1 MEKYN
6 YDDLPEVR
14 GEIVNWDEIGQEI
27 CGTYV
32 GKSEP
37 INTKYGQNFLYEI
50 QEDDGNVKKCW
61 ARKNITDV
69 MKLFKFGT
77 RVKIKFIAAIPSKK
91 GSDFKDIKVFGNAKV
106 LNEEWLKSQEG
117 QVSMEEAEKIINGPG
132 EEDVKTEDVV
142 KEEKSETPFLV
153 ESEKKDLIV
162 KITELATSKLGA
174 TDGEDVK
181 SKVMEATSLAF
192 IDQNLSKIVDAM
204 EVLPERK

>member
-1 MEKYN
+1 MTEYN

-14 GEIVNWDEIGQEI
+14 GEIVNWDEVGQEI

-32 GKSEP
+32 GKSDP

-50 QEDDGNVKKCW
+50 QEDDGNIKKCW

-91 GSDFKDIKVFGNAKV
+91 GNDFKDIKVFGNAKV
-106 LNEEWLKSQEG
+106 MNEEWLEQQGS
-117 QVSMEEAEKIINGPG
+117 QVSAEEAEKIINGP
-132 EEDVKTEDVV
+132 EEEVTIEDTEA
-142 KEEKSETPFLV
+142 PFLT
-153 ESEKKDLIV
+153 ESEKKKLV
-162 KITELATSKLGA
+162 LQITELATGKLGA

-181 SKVMEATSLAF
+181 SKVMEATDLAF
-192 IDQNLSKIVDAM
+192 IDSNLSKIA
-204 EVLPERK
+204 EKLNELPERK

>member
-14 GEIVNWDEIGQEI
+14 GEIINWDEVGQEI

-50 QEDDGNVKKCW
+50 HEDDGNIQKCW

-69 MKLFKFGT
+69 MKLFKFGV
-77 RVKIKFIAAIPSKK
+77 RVKIKFVEAIPSKK
-91 GSDFKDIKVFGNAKV
+91 GNDFKDIKVFGNAKV
-106 LNEEWLKSQEG
+106 MNEEWLEQQGS
-117 QVSMEEAEKIINGPG
+117 QVSAEEAEKIINGQ
-132 EEDVKTEDVV
+132 EEPEEPEETKAEDQ
-142 KEEKSETPFLV
+142 EAPFLT
-153 ESEKKDLIV
+153 ESEKKSLV
-162 KITELATSKLGA
+162 VQITELATSKLGA

-181 SKVMEATSLAF
+181 NKVITSTGLAF
-192 IDQNLSKIVDAM
+192 IDQNLSKIVDALKT
-204 EVLPERK
+204 LPERK

>member
-14 GEIVNWDEIGQEI
+14 GEIINWDEVGQEI

-50 QEDDGNVKKCW
+50 QEDDGNIKKCW

-69 MKLFKFGT
+69 MKLFKFGV
-77 RVKIKFIAAIPSKK
+77 RVKIKFVEAIPSKK
-91 GSDFKDIKVFGNAKV
+91 GNDFKDIKVFGNAKV
-106 LNEEWLKSQEG
+106 MNEEWVEAQG
-117 QVSMEEAEKIINGPG
+117 QSVSTEEAEEIINGS
-132 EEDVKTEDVV
+132 EEEPTKTED
-142 KEEKSETPFLV
+142 KSEAPFLT
-153 ESEKKDLIV
+153 ESEKKKLIIQ
-162 KITELATSKLGA
+162 ITELATSKLGA

-181 SKVMEATSLAF
+181 NKVMQSTELAF
-192 IDQNLSKIVDAM
+192 IDQNLSKIIEM
-204 EVLPERK
+204 LSELPERK

>member
-1 MEKYN
+1 MSEYN
-6 YDDLPEVR
+6 YDELPEVR

-50 QEDDGNVKKCW
+50 QEDDGNIKKCW

-69 MKLFKFGT
+69 MKLFKLGV

-91 GSDFKDIKVFGNAKV
+91 GNDFKDIKVFGNAKV
-106 LNEEWLKSQEG
+106 VNEEWLAG
-117 QVSMEEAEKIINGPG
+117 QTDPDPVSTEEAEEIVNGKEEVKI
-132 EEDVKTEDVV
+132 EDVKEDA
-142 KEEKSETPFLV
+142 PFLT
-153 ESEKKDLIV
+153 ETEKKDLIV
-162 KITELATSKLGA
+162 KITELATNKLGA

-181 SKVMEATSLAF
+181 NKVMESTKLAF
-192 IDQNLSKIVDAM
+192 IDNNLNAIVSAL
-204 EVLPERK
+204 EALPDRK

>member
-1 MEKYN
+1 MSEYN

-14 GEIVNWDEIGQEI
+14 GEIVNWDEVGQEI

-50 QEDDGNVKKCW
+50 QEDDGNIKKCW

-69 MKLFKFGT
+69 MKLFKFGV

-91 GSDFKDIKVFGNAKV
+91 GNDFKDIKVFGNAKV
-106 LNEEWLKSQEG
+106 VNEEWLASQTNPDP
-117 QVSMEEAEKIINGPG
+117 VSVEEAEEIMNGP
-132 EEDVKTEDVV
+132 EEEIKIEDVEGDKTEA
-142 KEEKSETPFLV
+142 PFLT
-153 ESEKKDLIV
+153 ESEKKKLIIQ
-162 KITELATSKLGA
+162 ITELATSKLGA

-181 SKVMEATSLAF
+181 NKVMESTELAF
-192 IDQNLSKIVDAM
+192 IDSNLNAIVSAL
-204 EVLPERK
+204 EALPERK